1 MHGKLFVCATP
12 IGNLEDVTLRV
23 LRILG
28 EVDLVAAE
36 DTRRTRKLL
45 THHGI
50 KARLV
55 AYHDRNERAEAPR
68 LLERLERGENL
79 ALVSDAGMPTL
90 SDPGYRLVRACIDA
104 GVPIEVV
111 PGASAVPT
119 ALAASGLPADRFVFE
134 GFLPRSPGER
144 RRRLDALAE
153 EDRTMVF
160 FEAPNRLAGTLEE
173 IRSAMGDRRVAVA
186 RELTKQHEE
195 VVRATIG
202 EVLDALEGR
211 EVLGEVVIVVQGG
224 LPTASMD
231 EAVAAAARLLQK
243 GESRSQAAAA
253 AAREFGVKRR
263 EVYEAL
269 KSYSAEKGSQG

>member
-1 MHGKLFVCATP
+1 
-12 IGNLEDVTLRV
+12 
-23 LRILG
+23 
-28 EVDLVAAE
+28 
-36 DTRRTRKLL
+36 
-45 THHGI
+45 
-50 KARLV
+50 
-55 AYHDRNERAEAPR
+55 
-68 LLERLERGENL
+68 
-79 ALVSDAGMPTL
+79 
-90 SDPGYRLVRACIDA
+90 
-104 GVPIEVV
+104 
-111 PGASAVPT
+111 
-119 ALAASGLPADRFVFE
+119 
-134 GFLPRSPGER
+134 
-144 RRRLDALAE
+144 
-153 EDRTMVF
+153 MVF